1 MQLNITP
8 LDVNGIKVISLLLHH
23 CDPGLIN
30 IGFHNAVGQLVES
43 LLGVKDEL
51 LEAVYQYIVFNF
63 EIWSNA
69 DISVQIAHTQLLCT
83 YIKDDPAYFEKLFN
97 IDFFLNIVQNYYC
110 RGPQGVNQRKQIL
123 TETEE
128 RDLRTALLGIT
139 FIFNYSYNKHLPIF
153 VYHNCLIF
161 VLHFILR
168 SGLFPTSTLSNQ
180 RKHRLHLKFYF
191 GNTKARIS

>member
-1 MQLNITP
+1 MLDPVALPRTRSDTYKHWVKSDNHDINGVAHFIALIRNIIGSRMQLNITP

-83 YIKDDPAYFEKLFN
+83 YIKDDPTYFENLFN
-97 IDFFLNIVQNYYC
+97 VDFFLNIVQNYYC
-110 RGPQGVNQRKQIL
+110 RRPKGVDKRKQIL

-128 RDLRTALLGIT
+128 RDLRTALLGRLLYYLYGI
-139 FIFNYSYNKHLPIF
+139 I
-153 VYHNCLIF
+153 
-161 VLHFILR
+161 
-168 SGLFPTSTLSNQ
+168 SGLAVF
-180 RKHRLHLKFYF
+180 
-191 GNTKARIS
+191 